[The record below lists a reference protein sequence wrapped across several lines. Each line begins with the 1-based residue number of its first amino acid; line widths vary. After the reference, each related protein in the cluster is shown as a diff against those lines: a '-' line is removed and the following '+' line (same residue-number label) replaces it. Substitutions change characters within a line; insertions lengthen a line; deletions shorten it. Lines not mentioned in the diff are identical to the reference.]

1 VLGAMS
7 DVTPAEPAI
16 EPDPEPAPEPVI
28 EAVSAPAERRR
39 PDLRRWLSAALFLL
53 VTGCFALP
61 FASTSCTLPGGYG
74 RGAQGTSTV
83 YRGVDLAFDTVPA
96 VTPPDRAP
104 RSDSL
109 PNEGQLGFQPLVLLA
124 LLVAVA
130 GIGVA
135 LTRGASVTV
144 GHAAAT
150 AILLAIGQWAAIL
163 AISGQ
168 IGGSESLP
176 SGKTQGDYVNTGP
189 GFLLALVL
197 LVVLMAINLVAIG
210 WEARR
215 ARAPG

>member
-1 VLGAMS
+1 MLGAMS

-16 EPDPEPAPEPVI
+16 EPDPEPAPEPAI
-28 EAVSAPAERRR
+28 EAVPAPAERRR
-39 PDLRRWLSAALFLL
+39 PDWRRWLSAALFLL

-83 YRGVDLAFDTVPA
+83 YRGVDLAFDAVPA

-109 PNEGQLGFQPLVLLA
+109 PNEGQLGLQPLVLLA

-176 SGKTQGDYVNTGP
+176 SGKTQGDYVSTGP

-197 LVVLMAINLVAIG
+197 LVVLMAVNLVAIG